1 MNEQPKRDP
10 YPRAPLWWL
19 GFAMAVATVVAA
31 PAVDAEEPG
40 PGTPAKGRFLIA
52 SRELLDP
59 NFVQTVV
66 LLVDYSSEGAMGV
79 IVNRPTKTRVA
90 KVLPELDEV
99 QERDETVWVGGPV
112 ATWQMVLL
120 ARSTMA
126 QEGTQIV
133 FEDVIFSGSSD
144 VLKRLIGEDGEFRI
158 YAGHAGW
165 APGQLEREIDR
176 GGWHVLPAKVDM
188 VFDSAPHD
196 LWLELIRRS
205 AVQWTSLIPATDET
219 WLDARRHPARE

>member
-19 GFAMAVATVVAA
+19 GFAMAVATVVAT

-40 PGTPAKGRFLIA
+40 PDTPAKGRFLIA

-79 IVNRPTKTRVA
+79 VVNRPTKTRVA
-90 KVLPELDEV
+90 ELLPELDEV

-133 FEDVIFSGSSD
+133 FADVIFSGSSD

-188 VFDSAPHD
+188 VFDPAPHD
-196 LWLELIRRS
+196 LWPELIRRS
-205 AVQWTSLIPATDET
+205 SVQWTSLTPAADET